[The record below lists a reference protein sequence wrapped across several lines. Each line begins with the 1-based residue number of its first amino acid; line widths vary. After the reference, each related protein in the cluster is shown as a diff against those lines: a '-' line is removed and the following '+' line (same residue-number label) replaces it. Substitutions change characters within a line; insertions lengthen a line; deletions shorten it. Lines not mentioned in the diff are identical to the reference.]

1 MGLFVII
8 FSIAVVI
15 IQATSMLLGRD
26 ANKWSFWLL
35 ESSPNITHIPDIEL
49 IFKAINDDYKN
60 YNNNNMPYIGQP
72 NSSNIMNH
80 SANSSV
86 LNRDSNNIS
95 TLSAD
100 STLQLI
106 FYLFGNS
113 SASKEML
120 FCIQSSWTN
129 IKSSSFPV
137 NCFFNNHFEQ
147 TITTVVEPWN
157 PHLILLTLCCIQTI
171 VCISRIQH
179 KRETILTVSNNNS
192 NGSGDTRTSS
202 VGDGYVPYYNHLHLP
217 LSYAIAIVGLLITII
232 AILQGLKDV
241 NLVQYPTILTM
252 VFLLGSC
259 IWYIILFDKFGHDIT
274 WAISFHLQ
282 LVSVPLAVLAIATM
296 GARMWVD
303 VLGHVMLLSSG
314 VNCMWLQSTTQNI
327 SARRVSHL
335 LTIFLPT
342 LSIYLAHMQWGPFD
356 DWRYVIAMM
365 ACGSLAP
372 LYFMAILFNTPDNDF
387 SNNGRSNGVKSYS
400 ADTINQNKIFNKI
413 TFLCTNAALL
423 SMVVN
428 LALF

>member
-35 ESSPNITHIPDIEL
+35 ESSPNITHIPDIDL
-49 IFKAINDDYKN
+49 IFKAINDDYKS
-60 YNNNNMPYIGQP
+60 YNNNMPYIEQTT
-72 NSSNIMNH
+72 N
-80 SANSSV
+80 V
-86 LNRDSNNIS
+86 SNNMSHTQNNSNHNNNINS

-106 FYLFGNS
+106 FYLFGNG

-129 IKSSSFPV
+129 IKSHSFPV

-147 TITTVVEPWN
+147 AITTVVEPWN

-179 KRETILTVSNNNS
+179 KRETILIASKNSSSGTNNETSSSNN
-192 NGSGDTRTSS
+192 SS
-202 VGDGYVPYYNHLHLP
+202 YVPYYNHLHLP
-217 LSYAIAIVGLLITII
+217 LSYAVVIVTLLISII

-241 NLVQYPTILTM
+241 NLVQYPTIITM
-252 VFLLGSC
+252 VLLLGGC

-303 VLGHVMLLSSG
+303 VLGHIMLLSSA

-387 SNNGRSNGVKSYS
+387 SQGKSNGVKSYS
-400 ADTINQNKIFNKI
+400 SDTISQNKIFNKI